1 MVGKPQESPESALEI
16 AIENQASQGTKKRRR
31 GSGEGAIFQR
41 GDGQWVGRMTLEG
54 GKRKTVY
61 APTRKEVTAKLNEAK
76 RKLEAG
82 LSLDADKRTVEQ
94 FLDEWL
100 ESDAK
105 PSVAPKTYAFYES
118 LVRNSIKP
126 AIGSRK
132 LTKLTALD
140 LQKLYTDLTTAGK
153 SPRTAHHVHRVLH
166 RALRKAVDWK
176 LLAHNP
182 CDSATAPRVPRVE
195 MKVWTPAQTHAFL
208 NATAEKNSLHALYVL
223 ALTTGMRQ
231 GELLGLR
238 WSDVDLTAGTLTVQ
252 RTLQYQKGGAL
263 VFTEPKTA
271 HSRRS
276 INLSQKAV
284 TALRKHQDLQVFER
298 KAAGKEW
305 KGQDLVFCTATGGA
319 VNPTWITKRF
329 QRDAAAAKLPVIRFH
344 DVRHTAA
351 TALLTRDVPTKM
363 VAEMLGHASI
373 AITLDTYSH
382 VLPTMHA
389 NAAAAMD
396 AMFDALDGTVSA

>member
-1 MVGKPQESPESALEI
+1 MVRTAAQDSNAAHASA
-16 AIENQASQGTKKRRR
+16 NDGQAAQQSKKRRR

-61 APTRKEVTAKLNEAK
+61 APTRKEVTAKLNEVK
-76 RKLEAG
+76 RSVEAG
-82 LSLDADKRTVEQ
+82 LSLDADKRTVAQ
-94 FLDEWL
+94 FLDDWL
-100 ESDAK
+100 EASAK

-132 LTKLTALD
+132 LTKVTALD
-140 LQKLYTDLTTAGK
+140 LQKLYTDLTNAGK
-153 SPRTAHHVHRVLH
+153 APRTAHQVHRVLH
-166 RALRKAVDWK
+166 RAFRKAVDWK

-182 CDSATAPRVPRVE
+182 CDAATASRVPRVE

-208 NATAEKNSLHALYVL
+208 TVTAEANSLHALYTL
-223 ALTTGMRQ
+223 ALTTGMWQ

-238 WSDVDLTAGTLTVQ
+238 WTDVDLAAGTLTVQ

-271 HSRRS
+271 HSRRT

-284 TALRKHQDLQVFER
+284 TALRKHHDLQVFER
-298 KAAGKEW
+298 QAAGKDW

-344 DVRHTAA
+344 DMRHTAA

-396 AMFDALDGTVSA
+396 AMFDALDAAISA